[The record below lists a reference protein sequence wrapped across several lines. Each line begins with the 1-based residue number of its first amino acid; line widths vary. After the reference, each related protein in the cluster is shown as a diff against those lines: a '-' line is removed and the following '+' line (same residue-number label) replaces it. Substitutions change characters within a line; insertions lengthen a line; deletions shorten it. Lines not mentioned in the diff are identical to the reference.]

1 MGYIDRELLPGIH
14 HIEDCMGVCFTLI
27 VGTRRA
33 LLVDAGYGLEDTA
46 AFVRGITALP
56 VTLWLTHGHHD
67 HAHGARW
74 FDSARIHP
82 DESPVYETYSS
93 EKWMD
98 HVLEGARQNGIAVD
112 EAAWRSRPMPAPET
126 VPGETID
133 LGGLTARILPCP
145 GHTPGSAVVFV
156 PERGLLLTGDDWNPC
171 TWLFFPEALP
181 VRRYRENA
189 RRLLTLPFE
198 HVICPHRTELYPRR
212 MLEAFLDGLTDGAIA
227 AAPPVDTGAPY
238 GVNTHEAALPEGQVL
253 VFDYDKA
260 RED

>member
-1 MGYIDRELLPGIH
+1 MGFIDRELLPGVH

-27 VGTRRA
+27 VGERRA
-33 LLVDAGYGLEDTA
+33 LLVDAGYGLEDVS

-74 FDSARIHP
+74 FGSARIHP
-82 DESPVYETYSS
+82 DEVPVYETYSS
-93 EKWMD
+93 ERWMD
-98 HVLEGARQNGIAVD
+98 HVLEGARQNGVAVD
-112 EAAWRSRPMPAPET
+112 EAAWRSRPMPAPEA
-126 VPGETID
+126 VPGEEID
-133 LGGLTARILPCP
+133 LGGLTARVVPCP

-181 VRRYRENA
+181 VRRYRDNA
-189 RRLLTLPFE
+189 RRLLELPFE
-198 HVICPHRTELYPRR
+198 RVLCPHRTELYPRR
-212 MLEAFLDGLTDGAIA
+212 MPEAFLNGLTDGVIA
-227 AAPPVDTGAPY
+227 AAKPVDTGAPY
-238 GVNTHEAALPEGQVL
+238 GANTCEAALPEGQVL